1 MAANDTQRWKEKYLA
16 LAEQQDARDKDWQGR
31 LDLLRRGLVRT
42 SMAAEGSDPAVDQCM
57 GELRSQLRQNDN
69 DQGMAALI
77 PRLEK
82 IVLQS
87 EEQREERLALLA
99 KALRQLS
106 EQLQALPIPKP
117 LGKQLKQLAKQVDQ
131 RVRHLKDLPAL
142 VEELG
147 SLQAQIIV
155 QVQNAEEERP
165 GFWQRLIKS
174 KQQADEH
181 STNNGN
187 EAPAATP
194 TPDTAAVAPTPE
206 PATSTDTTPA
216 TPAPTPAVASLPPG
230 PKAYAINEAP
240 EPGYSAIAEHIEA
253 TLSSLLSALEIPDTH
268 RSQGETLIERVTA
281 GLNWYELAAV
291 LDELKVLVLACLN
304 QGEHEFQRYLAALNE
319 RLSSFQDNLKDAH
332 IGYQESLSS
341 AHELDRDLREQVDG
355 LQSSVKQATDLDSL
369 KRTVEN
375 RLDGLLS
382 TMDTYQQAR
391 DQREKQVAQ
400 KLQTLVDKVA
410 NMEDEAKNFRA
421 HLEEQKQKAL
431 QDALTGLPNRAAWE
445 ERLGLEVARW
455 QRYGGD
461 LQLAIIDVDFFKKIN
476 DSYGHLAGDKVL
488 RIIAQEV
495 AKRLRKTDFV
505 ARYGGEEFVVLLPS
519 TELEAGFKVLDD
531 LRRGIEAC
539 PFHFKGAPLTITVSC
554 GISAFA
560 NKDSA
565 SQVFERADQALYAAK
580 EGGRNQVR
588 KAATPST

>member
-57 GELRSQLRQNDN
+57 GELRTQLRQNDN

-82 IVLQS
+82 IVLHS
-87 EEQREERLALLA
+87 EEQREERLTLLA

-106 EQLQALPIPKP
+106 EQLQELPIPKP

-155 QVQNAEEERP
+155 QIQGAEEERP
-165 GFWQRLIKS
+165 GFWQRLIKG
-174 KQQADEH
+174 KQQAEANSTAQDE
-181 STNNGN
+181 
-187 EAPAATP
+187 PAAAP
-194 TPDTAAVAPTPE
+194 SAAPVTPDPA
-206 PATSTDTTPA
+206 PATSPLT
-216 TPAPTPAVASLPPG
+216 PG

-253 TLSSLLSALEIPDTH
+253 TLSSLLSALDIPDTH
-268 RSQGETLIERVTA
+268 RSQGETLIERVSA

-291 LDELKVLVLACLN
+291 LDELKALVLACLN

-375 RLDGLLS
+375 RLEGLLS

-461 LQLAIIDVDFFKKIN
+461 LQLAVIDVDFFKKIN

-505 ARYGGEEFVVLLPS
+505 ARYGGEEFVVLLPA
-519 TELEAGFKVLDD
+519 TELDAGFKVLDD

-554 GISAFA
+554 GISAFSG
-560 NKDSA
+560 KDSA

-580 EGGRNQVR
+580 NGGRNQVR
-588 KAATPST
+588 KAETPST

>member
-57 GELRSQLRQNDN
+57 GELRTQLRQNDN

-82 IVLQS
+82 IVLHS
-87 EEQREERLALLA
+87 EEQREERLTLLA

-106 EQLQALPIPKP
+106 EQLQELPIPKP

-155 QVQNAEEERP
+155 QIQGAEEERP
-165 GFWQRLIKS
+165 GFWQRLIKG
-174 KQQADEH
+174 KQQAEANSTAQDE
-181 STNNGN
+181 
-187 EAPAATP
+187 PAAATSA
-194 TPDTAAVAPTPE
+194 DTAAAPTVEPPTSSAAPVTPDPA
-206 PATSTDTTPA
+206 PATSPLT
-216 TPAPTPAVASLPPG
+216 PG

-253 TLSSLLSALEIPDTH
+253 TLSSLLSALDIPDTH
-268 RSQGETLIERVTA
+268 RSQGETLIERVSA

-291 LDELKVLVLACLN
+291 LDELKALVLACLN

-369 KRTVEN
+369 KRTVES

-461 LQLAIIDVDFFKKIN
+461 LQLAVIDVDFFKKIN

-505 ARYGGEEFVVLLPS
+505 ARYGGEEFVVLLPA
-519 TELEAGFKVLDD
+519 TELDAGFKVLDD

-554 GISAFA
+554 GISAFSG
-560 NKDSA
+560 KDSA

-580 EGGRNQVR
+580 NGGRNQVR
-588 KAATPST
+588 KAETPSS

>member
-57 GELRSQLRQNDN
+57 GELRTQLRQNDN

-82 IVLQS
+82 IVLHS
-87 EEQREERLALLA
+87 EEQREERLTLLA

-106 EQLQALPIPKP
+106 EQLQELPIPKP

-155 QVQNAEEERP
+155 QIQGAEEERP
-165 GFWQRLIKS
+165 GFWQRLIKG
-174 KQQADEH
+174 KQQAEAN
-181 STNNGN
+181 STAQA
-187 EAPAATP
+187 EPAAATSA
-194 TPDTAAVAPTPE
+194 DTAAAPTVEPPTSSAAPVTPDPA
-206 PATSTDTTPA
+206 PATSPLT
-216 TPAPTPAVASLPPG
+216 PG

-253 TLSSLLSALEIPDTH
+253 TLSSLLSALDIPDTH

-369 KRTVEN
+369 KRTVES
-375 RLDGLLS
+375 RLDGLLR

-461 LQLAIIDVDFFKKIN
+461 LQLAVIDVDFFKKIN

-505 ARYGGEEFVVLLPS
+505 ARFGGEEFVVLLPA
-519 TELEAGFKVLDD
+519 TDLEAGFKVLDD

-554 GISAFA
+554 GISAFSG
-560 NKDSA
+560 KDSA

-580 EGGRNQVR
+580 NGGRNQVR
-588 KAATPST
+588 KAETPSS

>member
-57 GELRSQLRQNDN
+57 GELRTQLRQNDN

-82 IVLQS
+82 IVLHS
-87 EEQREERLALLA
+87 EEQREERLTLLA

-106 EQLQALPIPKP
+106 EQLQELPIPKP

-155 QVQNAEEERP
+155 QIQGAEEERP
-165 GFWQRLIKS
+165 GFWQRLIKG
-174 KQQADEH
+174 KQQTEAN
-181 STNNGN
+181 STAQDDPAAAPSAGTAAAPTA
-187 EAPAATP
+187 EPPASSAAVTPDPAPAASPLT
-194 TPDTAAVAPTPE
+194 
-206 PATSTDTTPA
+206 
-216 TPAPTPAVASLPPG
+216 PG

-355 LQSSVKQATDLDSL
+355 LQSSVKQATDLDNL
-369 KRTVEN
+369 KRTVES

-461 LQLAIIDVDFFKKIN
+461 LQLAVIDVDFFKKIN

-505 ARYGGEEFVVLLPS
+505 ARFGGEEFVVLLPA
-519 TELEAGFKVLDD
+519 TDLEAGFKVLDD

-560 NKDSA
+560 DKDSA

-580 EGGRNQVR
+580 NGGRNQVR
-588 KAATPST
+588 KAETPST